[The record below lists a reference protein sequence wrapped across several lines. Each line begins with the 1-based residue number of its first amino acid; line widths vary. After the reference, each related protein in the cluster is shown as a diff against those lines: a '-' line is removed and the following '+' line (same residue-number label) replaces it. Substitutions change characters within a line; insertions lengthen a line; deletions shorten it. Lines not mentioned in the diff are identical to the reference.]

1 MIIVE
6 YNGMRLKTPTKVEE
20 FREEFH
26 DGFLYGEGLYVT
38 SYIKHLFPEEYDH
51 VCRETV
57 DDGGGFFKEYIA
69 AYNIFYKYSREAIN
83 GLKDKKINYN
93 SNKEMDEIHYK
104 TLNYIFKDVL
114 KITDFKIYKL
124 SSPEATEE
132 ELWQMKN
139 IIY

>member
-69 AYNIFYKYSREAIN
+69 AYNIFYMLLLKTQVSFYDESTDTRAIN
-83 GLKDKKINYN
+83 RVEI
-93 SNKEMDEIHYK
+93 DEGYDPRIDNNTK
-104 TLNYIFKDVL
+104 
-114 KITDFKIYKL
+114 
-124 SSPEATEE
+124 
-132 ELWQMKN
+132 
-139 IIY
+139 

>member
-1 MIIVE
+1 MVIVE

-124 SSPEATEE
+124 SSPEATEQ
-132 ELWQMKN
+132 ELHLMKN
-139 IIY
+139 MIY